1 MEEKKILITG
11 ATGYLGGRIFEEL
24 GKNYEL
30 ILSSRKKKLPND
42 YKLNYKFVFLNL
54 FDNDIKEILK
64 DVDIIIHL
72 ASLNSKECQEN
83 ILNAYEVN
91 VNNSIRILQ
100 NINPSQKTL
109 FIYFSTAHVYNS
121 PLEGYIDESNIPN
134 NTHPYSTTR
143 RSVED
148 VLKYFSSINICK
160 SLVFRLSNAV
170 GRPLSKETDCWELFC
185 NNLCMNAVKKKNLIL
200 SSNGLAQRNFVS
212 IKKILNVILHSIKI
226 KDDLDSFEIYNLGGD
241 SNLSLYGMAELIQEQ
256 YNKIYGE
263 SIPIILGKEGIEG
276 KPLTFSSMKLSSR
289 FGSFLD
295 PLNEEIEKLLKFS
308 HKIF

>member
-83 ILNAYEVN
+83 LLNAYEVN

-256 YNKIYGE
+256 YNKIHGE

-295 PLNEEIEKLLKFS
+295 PLNEEIEELLKFS

>member
-1 MEEKKILITG
+1 MVDTKILITG
-11 ATGYLGGRIFEEL
+11 ATGYLGGRIYQQLNNEFQI
-24 GKNYEL
+24 
-30 ILSSRKKKLPND
+30 ILSSRKKKLPIEYN
-42 YKLNYKFVFLNL
+42 LNTKVTFFNL
-54 FDNDIKEILK
+54 QDSDIKEILK
-64 DVDIIIHL
+64 DVDVIIHL
-72 ASLNSKECQEN
+72 ASMNARECQEN
-83 ILNAYEVN
+83 ILDAYEVN

-143 RSVED
+143 KTVED

-212 IKKILNVILHSIKI
+212 IKKILNVILRSIKI
-226 KDDLDSFEIYNLGGD
+226 KDDLDSFEIFNLGGD

-295 PLNEEIEKLLKFS
+295 PLNEEIEELLKFS

>member
-1 MEEKKILITG
+1 MVDTKILITG
-11 ATGYLGGRIFEEL
+11 ATGYLGGRIYQQLNNEFQI
-24 GKNYEL
+24 
-30 ILSSRKKKLPND
+30 ILSSRKKKLPIEYN
-42 YKLNYKFVFLNL
+42 LNTKVTFLNL
-54 FDNDIKEILK
+54 IDSDIKEILK
-64 DVDIIIHL
+64 DVDVIIHL
-72 ASLNSKECQEN
+72 ASMNARECQEN
-83 ILNAYEVN
+83 ILDAYEVN

-143 RSVED
+143 KTVED

-212 IKKILNVILHSIKI
+212 IKKILEVILHSIKI
-226 KDDLDSFEIYNLGGD
+226 KDDLDSFEIFNLGGD
-241 SNLSLYGMAELIQEQ
+241 SNLSLYRMAELIQEQ

-276 KPLTFSSMKLSSR
+276 KPLTFSSTKLSSR

-295 PLNEEIEKLLKFS
+295 PLNEEIEELLKFS